1 MIVFKY
7 VSVGTRL
14 NTDNKLILLIV
25 NAVATV
31 IGNFGL
37 FDFDS
42 YSHHFLNNIYHPFW
56 VKEKHVFSC
65 IPYNGQFYVL
75 CLTGARLIAYV
86 YASLASIELSVP
98 HC

>member
-42 YSHHFLNNIYHPFW
+42 Y
-56 VKEKHVFSC
+56 
-65 IPYNGQFYVL
+65 
-75 CLTGARLIAYV
+75 
-86 YASLASIELSVP
+86 
-98 HC
+98 

>member
-42 YSHHFLNNIYHPFW
+42 YSHHFLNNIY
-56 VKEKHVFSC
+56 
-65 IPYNGQFYVL
+65 I
-75 CLTGARLIAYV
+75 I
-86 YASLASIELSVP
+86 LSG
-98 HC
+98 

>member
-42 YSHHFLNNIYHPFW
+42 YSHHFLNNIYIILSGS
-56 VKEKHVFSC
+56 KKSTFSPVSL
-65 IPYNGQFYVL
+65 I
-75 CLTGARLIAYV
+75 TGSSTCFV
-86 YASLASIELSVP
+86 
-98 HC
+98 

>member
-37 FDFDS
+37 FDFD
-42 YSHHFLNNIYHPFW
+42 FW